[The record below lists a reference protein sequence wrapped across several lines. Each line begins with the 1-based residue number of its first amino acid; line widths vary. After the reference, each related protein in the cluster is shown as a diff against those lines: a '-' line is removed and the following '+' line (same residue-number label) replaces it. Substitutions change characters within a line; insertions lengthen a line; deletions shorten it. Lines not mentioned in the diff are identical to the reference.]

1 MKKFFM
7 VVLAL
12 FISVAFV
19 SAVFA
24 QAKPEAA
31 PAKAAP
37 EKAAPA
43 KAEKAAPAPEKAAAP
58 APEKAVPEKAAAPEK
73 PKPKPK
79 PKGVF
84 IGGVS
89 AVDAAAKT
97 VTVVSKCGTK
107 GEQGSVTFVL
117 NNVAFKGYK
126 SLEEIQ
132 VGDVIAVKY
141 VKDGIEIKKI
151 KGKKPEKAKKEAV
164 KKVKKGFKDIDSN
177 KDGKITI
184 EELVIV
190 FVTVT
195 PEQFKQ
201 FDKNND
207 GALDEK
213 EYKDAIKALK

>member
-12 FISVAFV
+12 FVSVAFV

-31 PAKAAP
+31 PAKA
-37 EKAAPA
+37 PA
-43 KAEKAAPAPEKAAAP
+43 KTEKAAPAPEKAVAEKP
-58 APEKAVPEKAAAPEK
+58 AEKAAPEKAAAPEK

-97 VTVVSKCGTK
+97 VTVVSKYGTK

-117 NNVAFKGYK
+117 KNVAFKGYK

-195 PEQFKQ
+195 PEQYKQ

-213 EYKDAIKALK
+213 EYKDAVKALK

>member
-1 MKKFFM
+1 MIMKKIFM

-31 PAKAAP
+31 PAKA
-37 EKAAPA
+37 PA
-43 KAEKAAPAPEKAAAP
+43 KAEKAAPAPEKAAAEKP
-58 APEKAVPEKAAAPEK
+58 APEKAAPEKAAAPEK

-84 IGGVS
+84 IGNVS
-89 AVDAAAKT
+89 AVNAAAKT
-97 VTVVSKCGTK
+97 VTIVSKDGTQ
-107 GEQGSVTFVL
+107 GEKGSVTFFL
-117 NNVAFKGYK
+117 NNAVLKGYK
-126 SLEEIQ
+126 SAEEIQ
-132 VGDVIAVKY
+132 VGDKVAVKY
-141 VKDGIEIKKI
+141 VKDGIEVKKI
-151 KGKKPEKAKKEAV
+151 AGKKPEKVKKEAA
-164 KKVKKGFKDIDSN
+164 KPKKGFKDLDTN

-190 FVTVT
+190 FVSVT

-213 EYKDAIKALK
+213 EYKDASKTLK